1 MKAYIARDK
10 SGDIYMSTEK
20 PRKAQGVWSASL
32 WRAIHIYNSDL
43 PEGINPQW
51 EDDEPI
57 EVELTIKRL

>member
-20 PRKAQGVWSASL
+20 PRKGQEVWSAL
-32 WRAIHIYNSDL
+32 IFKAIHIYNSDL

-57 EVELTIKRL
+57 EVELTIKKI